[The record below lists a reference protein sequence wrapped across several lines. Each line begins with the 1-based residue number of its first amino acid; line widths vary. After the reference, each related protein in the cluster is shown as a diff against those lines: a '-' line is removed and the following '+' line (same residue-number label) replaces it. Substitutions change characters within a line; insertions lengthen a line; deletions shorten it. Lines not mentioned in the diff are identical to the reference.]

1 MNSDMRMHRLLRICL
16 GLAVLS
22 TAAIPASA
30 QSVLPPSFAGWTTTN
45 DPAVLSSLGVT
56 SVLESR
62 NPATFDQLLG
72 PNAPFFH
79 EYFIKGL
86 ERQTYVQ
93 GNRGAFVSLY
103 TFRDPSSAYGAYTFL
118 LNDSLTPTNIGAY
131 ASASNAQALIVVGQ
145 MLLDVTVPAK
155 QTRPPDADL
164 KELADL
170 LDKKADHSPYPFIG
184 EHLPDKGRL
193 KDTERYVI
201 GPLSLAHFVPLGTDD
216 WMGYDYSAES
226 ILAKYQVAGS
236 VETLIVTSYPTQQ
249 VAAKKFDGILRRFTF
264 DPPGG
269 VQPGQNVLFGKRVSS
284 YVAVVVGAPSQ
295 QAANKVLDLVG
306 YQSNVTWNEPHQSY
320 TEPGISSMIVEAF
333 EGTGVIMIFAVAA
346 GIGFGGLR
354 VLIKIFFPNKVFD
367 RDKQIEILQLGI
379 TSKPIKAKDFY
390 SET

>member
-1 MNSDMRMHRLLRICL
+1 MRRLLRICL
-16 GLAVLS
+16 GLALLS
-22 TAAIPASA
+22 VAAIPAAA
-30 QSVLPPSFAGWTTTN
+30 QGLLPPSFAGWTAGASATSIP
-45 DPAVLSSLGVT
+45 PAGLDS
-56 SVLESR
+56 
-62 NPATFDQLLG
+62 LLG
-72 PNAPFFH
+72 AGASAFR
-79 EYFIKGL
+79 EYVVKSVEQRPYTEGP
-86 ERQTYVQ
+86 QT
-93 GNRGAFVSLY
+93 ATITLY
-103 TFRDPSSAYGAYTFL
+103 RLRDPSSAYGAYTFL
-118 LNDSLTPTNIGAY
+118 RDSSLADTSLGSY
-131 ASASNAQALIVVGQ
+131 SSASQNRALIVVGE
-145 MLLDVTVPAK
+145 MLLDVTVPEK
-155 QTRPPDADL
+155 QARPTDTDL
-164 KELADL
+164 KQLADL

-236 VETLIVTSYPTQQ
+236 IETLIVTSYPTQQ
-249 VAAKKFDGILRRFTF
+249 VAAKKFEGILRRFTF

-269 VQPGQNVLFGKRVSS
+269 VQPGQTVLFGKRVSS

-379 TSKPIKAKDFY
+379 ASKPIKAKDFY